1 MCAIDHILK
10 RIEFLRNKMTAVAMK
25 KGLTD
30 YESIAISQELDR
42 LLNLYE
48 DIKQKNEQNI

>member
-1 MCAIDHILK
+1 MCAIDQILK
-10 RIEFLRNKMTAVAMK
+10 RIEFLRNEMTSVAMK

-30 YESIAISQELDR
+30 VESIAISQELDR

-48 DIKQKNEQNI
+48 DIKQKN

>member
-1 MCAIDHILK
+1 MCAIDQLLK
-10 RIEFLRNKMTAVAMK
+10 RIEFLRNKMTVVAME
-25 KGLTD
+25 KGFTD

-48 DIKQKNEQNI
+48 NKKQEN